1 VLCLINLL
9 FWPREE
15 SRDGRSGGQL
25 GILLS
30 EAVNV
35 SAHLIASRV
44 GDQCVIRFR
53 VTVYR

>member
-44 GDQCVIRFR
+44 GDQCV
-53 VTVYR
+53 